1 MYLIPDMFLSLF
13 IVVQDICSD
22 RNLLFMAIFRD
33 IGNKIAYTCIVLVE
47 IDKFW
52 GRALW
57 KLTKQLLVFN

>member
-52 GRALW
+52 GRAL
-57 KLTKQLLVFN
+57 